1 MRSCGPRPSC
11 SARPG
16 LRGCGSAPELE
27 GDRAQKLQE
36 SVLGVTQAA
45 SEARWADA
53 QVLLADTQA
62 SLDAG
67 ADAGEV
73 STARYR
79 EIDAALDRVAAE
91 LAAAQAAADQAAA
104 AQAAAEQAAA
114 EQAAAEQA
122 AAEKKSEPAPA
133 PAAPPRSRRT
143 RVPARVASSPLR
155 VRFRGITDAGVRAV
169 AACW

>member
-1 MRSCGPRPSC
+1 MSHVRIPALVLGAVLVC
-11 SARPG
+11 A
-16 LRGCGSAPELE
+16 GCGSAPELAA
-27 GDRAQKLQE
+27 DRAASLQQ
-36 SVLGVTQAA
+36 SVLDVTQAA

-53 QVLLADTQA
+53 QVLLVDTQA

-73 STARYR
+73 STTRYR

-91 LAAAQAAADQAAA
+91 LAAAKAAADQAAA

-122 AAEKKSEPAPA
+122 AAEQKTAPA
-133 PAAPPRSRRT
+133 PAKEPPKGKG
-143 RVPARVASSPLR
+143 P
-155 VRFRGITDAGVRAV
+155 GKGDK
-169 AACW
+169 

>member
-1 MRSCGPRPSC
+1 MSHVRIPALVLGAVLLC
-11 SARPG
+11 A
-16 LRGCGSAPELE
+16 GCGSAPELAA
-27 GDRAQKLQE
+27 DRASSLQQ
-36 SVLGVTQAA
+36 SVLDVTQAA

-53 QVLLADTQA
+53 QVLLVDTQA

-73 STARYR
+73 STTRYR

-91 LAAAQAAADQAAA
+91 LAAAKAAADQAAA

-122 AAEKKSEPAPA
+122 AAEQAAAEQKTAHAPA
-133 PAAPPRSRRT
+133 KEPPKGKG
-143 RVPARVASSPLR
+143 P
-155 VRFRGITDAGVRAV
+155 GKGDK
-169 AACW
+169 